1 MAVVD
6 PVKVTI
12 TNLADGYE
20 LVLEAPDFPTH
31 PEKGSHKVIFSNS
44 VFVEREDT

>member
-31 PEKGSHKVIFSNS
+31 PEKGIQFKENKIILNKKFNI
-44 VFVEREDT
+44 